1 MICSMSRSALFTS
14 RWCCRSVS
22 SSGRGNSSVCPDG
35 ASPPLCAN
43 RSGPRLDGVAPWS
56 LRRFGT
62 RGRNRFNRTGISVD
76 LGIGM
81 LLLAGIWF
89 IFRREVVN
97 YRLWVA
103 GVVYGVQVPAE
114 PQVRTAESVAAW
126 IRSLL
131 CLAGLFIILTRFIM
145 R

>member
-1 MICSMSRSALFTS
+1 M
-14 RWCCRSVS
+14 
-22 SSGRGNSSVCPDG
+22 
-35 ASPPLCAN
+35 
-43 RSGPRLDGVAPWS
+43 
-56 LRRFGT
+56 
-62 RGRNRFNRTGISVD
+62 
-76 LGIGM
+76 
-81 LLLAGIWF
+81 AGIWF